1 MHTRPIRADGRRAW
15 TAPGALLLVLLAG
28 GLAACGSSGSSDSTS
43 SSPATSTAAA
53 TAAAPKCGDGSG
65 KAATGTPI
73 SVGGMTTASGGVSA
87 VQGAKTV
94 KAYFDCLNAN
104 GGVNGRPVE
113 YTSVDDGLNPAT
125 AARGAATLVNDKK
138 VVGIVGGSYLECPVA
153 GPIYAK
159 AGVYEIDGVGAS
171 AQCFTSKNI
180 ASVSMGAPLAGSSIT
195 DALIAGGA
203 KKIALLLPNIPGL
216 GDALKQA
223 AERTAKANG
232 ATIVKS
238 TLYKPGVKDATSLV
252 LAAASANPDGI
263 GLAGIKSDLV
273 TILKTAE
280 AQKLKDRFKFA
291 SVNQLYAPEV
301 PKALTDYWAGGA
313 LQVQHQFG
321 PIEATTPDVG
331 LWKAVVKQYA
341 PGTPTDEVSEGMFLA
356 AKMFGDTLK
365 GIQGPITAASVATAI
380 QGIRDYQTD
389 MLCAPFSWGKLPF
402 RVGNVQTRV
411 ASVDGDQ
418 WKDDGGCKQ
427 ISDPILKG
435 GG

>member
-1 MHTRPIRADGRRAW
+1 MHTRPTRGGARRAW
-15 TAPGALLLVLLAG
+15 AAPGALCLILLAG

-43 SSPATSTAAA
+43 ASTATTAAA
-53 TAAAPKCGDGSG
+53 AAVVPKCGDGSG
-65 KAATGTPI
+65 KAATGEPI
-73 SVGGMTTASGGVSA
+73 PVGGMTTASGGVSA
-87 VQGAKTV
+87 EQGAKTV

-113 YTSVDDGLNPAT
+113 YTAVDDGLNPAS

-159 AGVYEIDGVGAS
+159 AGLYEIDGIGAS

-195 DALIAGGA
+195 DALIADGA

-301 PKALTDYWAGGA
+301 PKAVTDYWAGGA
-313 LQVQHQFG
+313 LQVQHQYG
-321 PIEATTPDVG
+321 PIEATTPDVS
-331 LWKAVVKQYA
+331 LWKAVVKRYA
-341 PGTPTDEVSEGMFLA
+341 PDVPTDEVSEGMFLA
-356 AKMFGDTLK
+356 AKMFGDALAR
-365 GIQGPITAASVATAI
+365 IEGPITAASVAKAV
-380 QGIRDYQTD
+380 QGIRDYRTD

-411 ASVDGDQ
+411 ASIDGDG
-418 WKDDGGCKQ
+418 WKDDGGCRQ
-427 ISDPILKG
+427 IPDPILKG
-435 GG
+435 GA